1 MVIRLPK
8 ILLNKVQQTQPLS
21 RTTRLTFRTFKPVMI
36 SKEDVA
42 AIQNFVSRFISMN
55 EAEYAEFTSR
65 LVKRQVP
72 KGALLLEAGRPCDH
86 IAFITKGHF
95 RTFCLINEE
104 EVTYNF
110 FFEGNFFSDYASFV
124 SREPSIENHQALV
137 DCEVLV
143 LNYADTQTLF
153 EKIPAWQKFGRLM
166 AEYIL
171 VRIVQRNKAM
181 LFLSPEDQYLNLMKE
196 RPKVIANIPQ
206 HYIASYLG
214 IKPESLSR
222 IRKRLAQSKKL

>member
-1 MVIRLPK
+1 MSPQEEDIVAIRSF
-8 ILLNKVQQTQPLS
+8 I
-21 RTTRLTFRTFKPVMI
+21 
-36 SKEDVA
+36 
-42 AIQNFVSRFISMN
+42 SRFVQFSD
-55 EAEYAEFTSR
+55 AEYKEFISR
-65 LVKRQVP
+65 LKKKIVP
-72 KGALLLEAGRPCDH
+72 KGSLLLEAGHPCDF

-95 RTFCLINEE
+95 RTYCIINEE

-110 FFEGNFFSDYASFV
+110 FFDGNFFSDYASFV
-124 SREPSIENHQALV
+124 SREPTIENHQALV
-137 DCEVLV
+137 DSEVL
-143 LNYADTQTLF
+143 LLSYADTQDLYA
-153 EKIPAWQKFGRLM
+153 KIPAWQTFGRLM

-196 RPKVIANIPQ
+196 RPKVISNIPQ

-222 IRKRLAQSKKL
+222 IRKRLAQNKKL

>member
-1 MVIRLPK
+1 MSPLPEDITAIR
-8 ILLNKVQQTQPLS
+8 
-21 RTTRLTFRTFKPVMI
+21 
-36 SKEDVA
+36 
-42 AIQNFVSRFISMN
+42 NFISRFISLS

-65 LVKRQVP
+65 LTKKFIP
-72 KGALLLEAGRPCDH
+72 KGALLLEAGNACDF

-95 RTFCLINEE
+95 RTFCIINDE

-110 FFEGNFFSDYASFV
+110 FFENNFFSDYASFV
-124 SREPSIENHQALV
+124 SRDPTIENHQALV
-137 DCEVLV
+137 DSEVLL
-143 LNYADTQTLF
+143 LNYADTQDLYAR
-153 EKIPAWQKFGRLM
+153 IPAWQNFGRLM

-196 RPKVIANIPQ
+196 RPKVISNIPQ

-222 IRKRLAQSKKL
+222 IRKRLAQNKKL